1 MSTTNTDY
9 YIVVKK
15 ENGKFNIED
24 TFPKSANTLDT
35 RAPTEIITQLDS
47 AVVYFPIKITSGT
60 KGVAN
65 SFEVDGKTYELDLK
79 NAMNPIPNISN
90 ENYMIVA
97 NKFDDFVKHVH
108 PLVNPAQA
116 PAQAASHSPS
126 AAASTAPITDAIIAA
141 INTVAN
147 ATGFNDLI
155 SAAQNA
161 AQNVTFSSAN
171 DTISVSDNTVDYLL
185 INKQITGNIDITS
198 NGSQPATTYN
208 NVISETI
215 NNIPYTLF
223 RRADLEDS
231 KKGGKKQ
238 KQRRSKRNYSK
249 KQRKQWAKNNTLR
262 NYFNYMDTAY

>member
-1 MSTTNTDY
+1 MSASTPTVNTDY
-9 YIVVKK
+9 YIIVKK
-15 ENGKFNIED
+15 DANGTFTIEKD
-24 TFPKSANTLDT
+24 FPTATALDA
-35 RAPTEIITQLDS
+35 RPPTEIITDPDKS
-47 AVVYFPIKITSGT
+47 KVVYFPIKVTSGT
-60 KGVAN
+60 KNDTN

-79 NAMNPIPNISN
+79 HAMNPIPTDV
-90 ENYMIVA
+90 MIVA

-108 PLVNPAQA
+108 PHVNPAQA
-116 PAQAASHSPS
+116 PSATASP
-126 AAASTAPITDAIIAA
+126 APITNAIIAA
-141 INTVAN
+141 IKTVAN
-147 ATGFNDLI
+147 ATDFNQLI
-155 SAAQNA
+155 DAAQNA

-171 DTISVSDNTVDYLL
+171 DITSVSNNKDDYLL
-185 INKQITGNIDITS
+185 INKQFTGDQDITS
-198 NGSQPATTYN
+198 NGSQLATTYN
-208 NVISETI
+208 NVISDTV